1 MSRYKI
7 SLEKFKNTLKQN
19 PDITREEWDIYAH
32 ENCLFSAFTLEAH
45 ANVYNFEDLKKKYNK
60 W

>member
-1 MSRYKI
+1 MSRYRI
-7 SLEKFKNTLKQN
+7 SLDIFKKILKQN
-19 PDITREEWDIYAH
+19 PSITREEWDEYAM

-45 ANVYNFEDLKKKYNK
+45 ANVYNFEDLKKKYK